1 MCSHTFTDNITR
13 LVPGTGRKT
22 PEKPEELL
30 TQDLSAISVNEVF
43 QKKMGHGN
51 ED

>member
-22 PEKPEELL
+22 PEKLEELL
-30 TQDLSAISVNEVF
+30 TQDLSAISVQKIF
-43 QKKMGHGN
+43 QKNMGHG
-51 ED
+51 